1 MWVITAPIITL
12 TGANPQ
18 TIELGAGYTEL
29 GASTNDGSMVSIDDD
44 AFVDAVGTYSITY
57 TATDGTNQATA
68 TRTVNVVDTTAPI
81 ITLTGANPQTIELG
95 AGYTELGA
103 STNDGSMVSIDDDA
117 FVDAVGTYSITY
129 TATDGTNQATATR
142 TVNVVDTTAPIITLD
157 GDNPQTI
164 ELGAGYT
171 ELGASTND
179 GSMVSIDDDA
189 FVDAVG
195 TYSITYT
202 ATDGTN
208 QATATR
214 TVNVVDTTAPIIT
227 LTGANPQ
234 TIELGAGYTEL
245 GASTNDG
252 SMVSIDDD
260 AFVDA
265 VGTYSITY
273 TATDGT
279 NQATATRTVNV
290 VDTTAPIITLT
301 GANPQTIELGAGYT
315 ELGASTNDG
324 SMVSIDDDA
333 FVDAVGTYSITYTA
347 TDGTNQAT
355 ATRTVNV
362 VDTTAPIITLTGANP
377 QTIELGAGYTELGA
391 STNDGSMVSI
401 DDDAFVDA
409 VGTYSITYTATDGTN
424 QATATR
430 TVNVVDT
437 TAPIITLTGA
447 NPQTIELGAGYIELG
462 ASTNDGS
469 MVSIDDDAFVDAVG
483 TYSITYTATDGTNQA
498 TATRTVNVVDTT
510 APIITLDGA
519 NPQTIELGAGYTEL
533 GASTNDGSMVS
544 IDDDAFVDAV
554 GTYSITYTATDGTN
568 QATATRTVNVVD
580 TTAPIITLDGANPQ
594 TIELGAGY
602 TELGASTNDGSMVS
616 IDDDAFV
623 DAVGTYSITYT
634 ATDGTNQATATRTV
648 NVVDTTAPIITLDGD
663 NPQTIELGAVAWFV
677 PSVAV

>member
-1 MWVITAPIITL
+1 M
-12 TGANPQ
+12 
-18 TIELGAGYTEL
+18 
-29 GASTNDGSMVSIDDD
+29 
-44 AFVDAVGTYSITY
+44 
-57 TATDGTNQATA
+57 
-68 TRTVNVVDTTAPI
+68 DTTAPI
-81 ITLTGANPQTIELG
+81 ITLTGA
-95 AGYTELGA
+95 
-103 STNDGSMVSIDDDA
+103 
-117 FVDAVGTYSITY
+117 
-129 TATDGTNQATATR
+129 
-142 TVNVVDTTAPIITLD
+142 
-157 GDNPQTI
+157 NPQTI

-437 TAPIITLTGA
+437 TAP
-447 NPQTIELGAGYIELG
+447 
-462 ASTNDGS
+462 SS
-469 MVSIDDDAFVDAVG
+469 
-483 TYSITYTATDGTNQA
+483 
-498 TATRTVNVVDTT
+498 R
-510 APIITLDGA
+510 
-519 NPQTIELGAGYTEL
+519 
-533 GASTNDGSMVS
+533 
-544 IDDDAFVDAV
+544 
-554 GTYSITYTATDGTN
+554 
-568 QATATRTVNVVD
+568 
-580 TTAPIITLDGANPQ
+580 
-594 TIELGAGY
+594 
-602 TELGASTNDGSMVS
+602 
-616 IDDDAFV
+616 
-623 DAVGTYSITYT
+623 
-634 ATDGTNQATATRTV
+634 
-648 NVVDTTAPIITLDGD
+648 
-663 NPQTIELGAVAWFV
+663 
-677 PSVAV
+677 

>member
-1 MWVITAPIITL
+1 MPT
-12 TGANPQ
+12 
-18 TIELGAGYTEL
+18 
-29 GASTNDGSMVSIDDD
+29 
-44 AFVDAVGTYSITY
+44 
-57 TATDGTNQATA
+57 
-68 TRTVNVVDTTAPI
+68 
-81 ITLTGANPQTIELG
+81 
-95 AGYTELGA
+95 
-103 STNDGSMVSIDDDA
+103 
-117 FVDAVGTYSITY
+117 
-129 TATDGTNQATATR
+129 
-142 TVNVVDTTAPIITLD
+142 
-157 GDNPQTI
+157 
-164 ELGAGYT
+164 
-171 ELGASTND
+171 
-179 GSMVSIDDDA
+179 A

-355 ATRTVNV
+355 APSSIVCGLSPSSVMMGAV
-362 VDTTAPIITLTGANP
+362 VSTTLT
-377 QTIELGAGYTELGA
+377 
-391 STNDGSMVSI
+391 VR
-401 DDDAFVDA
+401 V
-409 VGTYSITYTATDGTN
+409 
-424 QATATR
+424 
-430 TVNVVDT
+430 
-437 TAPIITLTGA
+437 
-447 NPQTIELGAGYIELG
+447 
-462 ASTNDGS
+462 
-469 MVSIDDDAFVDAVG
+469 
-483 TYSITYTATDGTNQA
+483 
-498 TATRTVNVVDTT
+498 
-510 APIITLDGA
+510 
-519 NPQTIELGAGYTEL
+519 
-533 GASTNDGSMVS
+533 
-544 IDDDAFVDAV
+544 
-554 GTYSITYTATDGTN
+554 
-568 QATATRTVNVVD
+568 
-580 TTAPIITLDGANPQ
+580 
-594 TIELGAGY
+594 
-602 TELGASTNDGSMVS
+602 
-616 IDDDAFV
+616 
-623 DAVGTYSITYT
+623 
-634 ATDGTNQATATRTV
+634 
-648 NVVDTTAPIITLDGD
+648 
-663 NPQTIELGAVAWFV
+663 AVAWFV